1 LLFQCTVSVGLST
14 VWQKKFEMLKKGR
27 CSAKL
32 IKIEGWL
39 HKRNIEGCQK
49 EGCGGVNNN

>member
-1 LLFQCTVSVGLST
+1 
-14 VWQKKFEMLKKGR
+14 MLKKGR

-49 EGCGGVNNN
+49 EGYVWEGRRGVNNN

>member
-1 LLFQCTVSVGLST
+1 LLFQYTVSVGLST